1 MIRLTSQI
9 LEQARRFPEG
19 TPLAAKALLHL
30 GSRAAVDQALSRL
43 TRRGQLLRAGR
54 GLYVVPI
61 ESRFGT
67 RAPSVEKVVE
77 AVAAQRGETIAPS
90 GAAAANALGLTTQVP
105 VRTVYLTS
113 GPSRTLRLGRQTVE
127 LKHAP
132 PWQLVL
138 PNRPAGQAVR
148 ALAWLGPS
156 KARVSLQQVKKRLSP
171 TELTALAAVGP
182 RLPAWLSEPVSQA
195 THG

>member
-1 MIRLTSQI
+1 MTRLTSQI
-9 LEQARRFPEG
+9 IEEARRFPEG

-43 TRRGQLLRAGR
+43 TRRGRLLRAGR
-54 GLYVVPI
+54 GLYVLPV
-61 ESRFGT
+61 ESRFGA

-77 AVAAQRGETIAPS
+77 AVAAQRGETIAPN

-105 VRTVYLTS
+105 VRAVYLTS

-156 KARVSLQQVKKRLSP
+156 MARASLQQLRKRLSP

-182 RLPAWLSEPVSQA
+182 RLPTWLAEPVSQA